1 MDLTVQIR
9 YRTRAGEGQLTIY
22 PVEFFPATKGR
33 MKKLKQIIDLSTH
46 ETDSALAAFRL
57 GIAEAAL
64 LDKNKTKTRAERL
77 KMNREVID
85 QWENEEAQRS

>member
-1 MDLTVQIR
+1 MDLTVQIT
-9 YRTRAGEGQLTIY
+9 YRTRAGEGHLTIY
-22 PVEFFPATKGR
+22 PVEFFPATKGQMTR
-33 MKKLKQIIDLSTH
+33 LKQIMGLCTH

>member
-9 YRTRAGEGQLTIY
+9 YRTRTGEGTLIIY
-22 PVEFFPATKGR
+22 PVEFFPATKGQ
-33 MKKLKQIIDLSTH
+33 MKRLGQILGLCTH

-57 GIAEAAL
+57 GIAEAATFE
-64 LDKNKTKTRAERL
+64 KNRVKTRAERL

-85 QWENEEAQRS
+85 QWEREL